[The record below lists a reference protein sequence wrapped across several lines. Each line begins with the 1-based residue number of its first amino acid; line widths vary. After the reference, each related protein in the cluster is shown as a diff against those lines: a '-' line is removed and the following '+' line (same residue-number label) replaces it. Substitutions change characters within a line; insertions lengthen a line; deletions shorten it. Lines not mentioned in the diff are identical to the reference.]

1 MSELKRTTSRQAAP
15 NDAEKSQKPRDRV
28 VVLRERIRSVRP
40 DDGQSTASLRLAI
53 ATVAAAVSVL
63 GIWTLG
69 FIGFRLGVA
78 PLFGVPDLLAEPG
91 GGLATGVLMVLWAP
105 MTIFRAGLH
114 QPVAL
119 VLGFA
124 LLTLPAG
131 LLPLVRPLV
140 PNGPRP
146 KPGILALN
154 AFGAFVAIFFAGLV
168 VSWTVWPGRLDL
180 LAALPV
186 STDRISLWRN
196 ELFAIAGLDL
206 FAALATLLWAIL
218 VLRLAI
224 PRWLRWL
231 SGAIVFFA
239 LGVALVSTSISNA
252 AVTHLHTSR
261 AVIARQETNALLL
274 GSTREHSVL
283 LWVNG
288 ETLQITLEPPQAL
301 VITGRQSV
309 VEFAENGI
317 GSAD

>member
-1 MSELKRTTSRQAAP
+1 MSELKRTTSRQGSSSAKEGAR
-15 NDAEKSQKPRDRV
+15 EKSPDRV

-40 DDGQSTASLRLAI
+40 EDGQSSAALRLAI

-91 GGLATGVLMVLWAP
+91 GGLATGVLMVLRAP
-105 MTIFRAGLH
+105 MTIFRGGLH

-119 VLGFA
+119 VVGFA

-154 AFGAFVAIFFAGLV
+154 AFGAFVAIFFAALV
-168 VSWTVWPGRLDL
+168 VAWTVWPQRLDL
-180 LAALPV
+180 FASLPN
-186 STDRISLWRN
+186 SIDRIGLWRN
-196 ELFAIAGLDL
+196 ELFAIAALDL
-206 FAALATLLWAIL
+206 FAAIAMLLWAIL

-224 PRWLRWL
+224 PSWLRWL
-231 SGAIVFFA
+231 AGAIAFFA

-252 AVTHLHTSR
+252 VVTHLHTPR
-261 AVIARQETNALLL
+261 AVVARAETDALLL

-283 LWVNG
+283 LRVSG
-288 ETLQITLEPPQAL
+288 MALRITLEPPQAFQ
-301 VITGRQSV
+301 ITGRRSV
-309 VEFAENGI
+309 VSFAFPAAE
-317 GSAD
+317 